1 MTATFDDVRRIGL
14 ALAEVTESTSYGTP
28 SLKVNGKSLCRQWSD
43 REHDRDGI
51 HDTEVLVVFC
61 ELDVKDALIEASEGV
76 LFSTTHYHDYGAM
89 LIDSPMLSRMT
100 SPTGSKTATGF
111 EHQPGSC
118 ECSTPLSPTG
128 RDHRP
133 HHRRATTASARRIRS
148 QTTC

>member
-89 LIDSPMLSRMT
+89 LIRLADVEPDDLADWLEDSYRLRAPTRLLRMLDT
-100 SPTGSKTATGF
+100 LEP
-111 EHQPGSC
+111 
-118 ECSTPLSPTG
+118 
-128 RDHRP
+128 DRP
-133 HHRRATTASARRIRS
+133 
-148 QTTC
+148 